1 MICGLDLGSSKI
13 KVLLVEKNKDGN
25 LELVDKIE
33 KDSEGIR
40 RGIVVNKERVSN
52 ILSEIFDQISL
63 STKKKISSVY
73 TALNGSHIFLV
84 SSRGLVSVSRAD
96 QKISEEDV
104 QRVIQAAQSVN
115 LQPNREIFDF
125 FVKEFSIDG
134 QTKTKD
140 PIDLRGVRLEAEV
153 LILAGFSP
161 YLERQ
166 KKCILDAGLEIS
178 DIIAAPLASARSV
191 LTQKQKE
198 LGAGVIDIGAGTTG
212 LAVFEEEAL
221 IHLAILPV
229 GSINLTND
237 IAIGFKIDTELA
249 EEIKKEYGN
258 CLWKGKDARFKI
270 NLSEGTSLTF
280 SRKFLTKI
288 VNARMSEIFD
298 QINQELKK
306 IGKEKALPGGL
317 VLCGGGARLKNILD
331 LAKEKFHLP
340 VKIGRPQGILGI
352 EDDPALA
359 LVSGLVLFGA
369 DSEAETR
376 KPFSQKFFSKVK
388 KFFKIFVP

>member
-13 KVLLVEKNKDGN
+13 KVLLVEQNKDGN
-25 LELVDKIE
+25 LELLEKIE

-40 RGIVVNKERVSN
+40 RGIVINKERVSN
-52 ILSEIFDQISL
+52 ILSEIFDQLSL
-63 STKKKISSVY
+63 TTKKKISSVY

-96 QKISEEDV
+96 QKITEDDI
-104 QRVIQAAQSVN
+104 QRVVQAAQSVN
-115 LQPNREIFDF
+115 LQPNREVFDF

-134 QTKTKD
+134 QIKTKE
-140 PIDLRGVRLEAEV
+140 PIGLKGVRLEAEV
-153 LILAGFSP
+153 LILTAFSP

-212 LAVFEEEAL
+212 LAVFEEESL
-221 IHLAILPV
+221 IHLTILPV

-237 IAIGFKIDTELA
+237 IAIGLKIDPDLA
-249 EEIKKEYGN
+249 ETIKKEYGT
-258 CLWKGKDARFKI
+258 CVLKGKDERIKV
-270 NLSEGTSLTF
+270 NLSDGTTLTF
-280 SRKFLTKI
+280 SKKFLTKI
-288 VNARMSEIFD
+288 INARMSEIFD

-306 IGKEKALPGGL
+306 VGKEKGLPGGL
-317 VLCGGGARLKNILD
+317 VLCGGGAKLNNILD

-340 VKIGRPQGILGI
+340 VKIAKPQGILGL
-352 EDDPALA
+352 EDDPSLA
-359 LVSGLVLFGA
+359 LVSGLVLLGA
-369 DSEAETR
+369 DFEAEAK
-376 KPFSQKFFSKVK
+376 KPISQRFWSKIK
-388 KFFKIFVP
+388 KFLKIFIP

>member
-237 IAIGFKIDTELA
+237 IAIGLKIDTELA

-317 VLCGGGARLKNILD
+317 VLCGGGAKLKNILD

-388 KFFKIFVP
+388 KFFKIFIP